1 MGFDSWLIIAKLDYS
16 NFTVVYVC
24 FSVISYSLQWYRWPI
39 EFDDSLIKHS
49 DFPVRCVSLPEA
61 TPPKKLLALVELG
74 PHNWPFWLSQI
85 LGDVGDVPFCWREW
99 INGWPM
105 MTHVDPCRPAFLGW
119 FDMLWPCLD
128 HFNIWKITIFY
139 WVNPLFLWDIMGYH
153 G

>member
-16 NFTVVYVC
+16 NFTGVYVC

-39 EFDDSLIKHS
+39 EFDDSLIKHG

-105 MTHVDPCRPAFLGW
+105 LTRIFGLVWHALTLFRSFQHMEIHY
-119 FDMLWPCLD
+119 
-128 HFNIWKITIFY
+128 FY
-139 WVNPLFLWDIMGYH
+139 WLNPLFLWDIMGYH